1 MLSCQLSK
9 NVQYLSNTLLSCP
22 YFIKQRPFSQKRNVL
37 MSFFFKFPMR
47 NPMLLC
53 QYLVKKLPCQD
64 YTIWWAKKV
73 NRMSFFFLHFSR
85 KNQCSHAHSLSKQ
98 RPISKNT
105 LFLCPYFIKKRHFC
119 MNTVLSCLFFQNLND
134 NSPAVMP
141 IFGQK
146 SSILSKLQY
155 ILVTTL

>member
-1 MLSCQLSK
+1 MPIFYQTTSILSK
-9 NVQYLSNTLLSCP
+9 TQCSHV
-22 YFIKQRPFSQKRNVL
+22 I
-37 MSFFFKFPMR
+37 FFKFPMR
-47 NPMLLC
+47 NPLLLC

-155 ILVTTL
+155 IMVTTL